1 MKNKCM
7 RVQFFFIVWAVMLG
21 VSFFLPSDAGA
32 HRVNIFAWVKG
43 DTVLV
48 ECKYPDGREV
58 YEGVI
63 RVLDSAGKELL
74 NGKTNTKGEFSFKVP
89 KQDDL
94 TIVLEAGMGHRADWP
109 LSKQDLAPAGESAV
123 SSAPAP
129 KAEAPPPAAKESAPG
144 AASPLPAGIDQ
155 AIEKALDKK
164 LAPVLRMLAE
174 MHEQKVRLTDVLG
187 GIGYIIGLVGVAA
200 YFKRKP

>member
-32 HRVNIFAWVKG
+32 HRVNIFAWVEG

-74 NGKTNTKGEFSFKVP
+74 NGKTNTKGEFSFKAP
-89 KQDDL
+89 QQDDL

>member
-1 MKNKCM
+1 
-7 RVQFFFIVWAVMLG
+7 
-21 VSFFLPSDAGA
+21 
-32 HRVNIFAWVKG
+32 
-43 DTVLV
+43 
-48 ECKYPDGREV
+48 
-58 YEGVI
+58 
-63 RVLDSAGKELL
+63 
-74 NGKTNTKGEFSFKVP
+74 
-89 KQDDL
+89 
-94 TIVLEAGMGHRADWP
+94 VLEAGMGHRADWP

-123 SSAPAP
+123 PSAPAP
-129 KAEAPPPAAKESAPG
+129 KTEAPSPAAKESAPG